1 VVEVL
6 AVLELL
12 ALVAEQEAL
21 AQVVVEQA
29 PLHLP
34 GVALR
39 RASPLFRR
47 QSA

>member
-6 AVLELL
+6 AVVELL
-12 ALVAEQEAL
+12 EALVAEQEAL
-21 AQVVVEQA
+21 AQVVEQA

-39 RASPLFRR
+39 RESPLFRR